1 MAWSTR
7 QRWMLYAVAGLLTG
21 AAMLAAP
28 PDEPEIEAEA
38 APAVRPTQRAQRTRS
53 AQAAAP
59 QAPAVLAL
67 PQRPYGGAGRNPF
80 AEPAALAAAEAA
92 AAARLASAAPPP
104 APLSSA
110 PPAVSVRQPPA
121 FGFLGRWTENGAT
134 TVFLSL
140 DGHQLAAVA
149 GQLLT
154 PDYRVEQVDA
164 HALRLR
170 HVPTGTPHVLALVA
184 GPSTAAAAA
193 APRPAATTES
203 EEQN

>member
-28 PDEPEIEAEA
+28 PAEPEAEA
-38 APAVRPTQRAQRTRS
+38 VVAPAVRPTQHTRS

-59 QAPAVLAL
+59 QAPATLAL
-67 PQRPYGGAGRNPF
+67 AQRPYGGAGRNPF
-80 AEPAALAAAEAA
+80 AEPAALAAAEAQAA
-92 AAARLASAAPPP
+92 AAARLASATPPP

-110 PPAVSVRQPPA
+110 PPSVPMHRLPA

-140 DGHQLAAVA
+140 DGRQLAAVA
-149 GQLLT
+149 GQPLT

-164 HALRLR
+164 HTLRLR

-184 GPSTAAAAA
+184 GPSTAAAA
-193 APRPAATTES
+193 PRPAAPTES

>member
-7 QRWMLYAVAGLLTG
+7 QRWTLYAVAGLLTG

-28 PDEPEIEAEA
+28 PAEPDA
-38 APAVRPTQRAQRTRS
+38 AATPAVRPMQRTERTQL
-53 AQAAAP
+53 AVP
-59 QAPAVLAL
+59 QAPAVLTL

-80 AEPAALAAAEAA
+80 GEPAALAAAEAA
-92 AAARLASAAPPP
+92 AAARLAPPAPPP

-110 PPAVSVRQPPA
+110 PPPVPAQQPPA
-121 FGFLGRWTENGAT
+121 FGFLGRWTENGRT

-140 DGHQLAAVA
+140 DGRQLAAVA
-149 GQLLT
+149 GQPLT
-154 PDYRVEQVDA
+154 PDYRVEQVDT

-170 HVPTGTPHVLALVA
+170 HVPSGTPHVLALVA
-184 GPSTAAAAA
+184 GPSTAAATA
-193 APRPAATTES
+193 APGPAAPTES